1 MTTSQDGEPYKPEPE
16 PPSIIQK
23 IGQLEKKLPN
33 LPSAA
38 TLPFRSQ
45 SRSPPAINAST
56 PFLPSGGDETRKKR
70 RKSLTTQS
78 STTPTRSHD
87 LFNSVSSEQ
96 MRQDDYK
103 GIIVQGFSPH
113 VAVLTSPDTDQIL
126 FEKGLFGGLLQL
138 LRPFGDQI
146 AGKVTIR
153 DSIGSSKSFEDY
165 GIRFVGLR
173 DNVNYLQSQDRQQSS
188 NSQFNQ
194 INGISASAW
203 SPEKD
208 TIRTRPN
215 ITSIEEV
222 VEKHLQQH
230 EQEPEEAHSGPDRF
244 QFSSPFHALYMK
256 RLISGLPPS
265 KHETFAHPVACVIAI
280 SSRNPSPIEELRGL
294 YASTNTGEFRLPI
307 WVDNE
312 YLRYYLLIHDEDN
325 DDIAKSTVLFDQMKR
340 HFGLHCHLLR
350 LRSTQCVSSDDDSTK
365 LTSSEWQSATEELA
379 EIATKGILLAPEMK
393 NGLSLPSVRSFW

>member
-16 PPSIIQK
+16 PPSFIQK

-33 LPSAA
+33 IPSAA

-45 SRSPPAINAST
+45 SRSPSLNAST
-56 PFLPSGGDETRKKR
+56 SFLPSSGDETPKKR
-70 RKSLTTQS
+70 RKSLTAQS
-78 STTPTRSHD
+78 PSTPAHRHD
-87 LFNSVSSEQ
+87 LYSSVSSEQ

-126 FEKGLFGGLLQL
+126 FEKGLLGGLLQL
-138 LRPFGDQI
+138 LRPFGDKI

-153 DSIGSSKSFEDY
+153 DSVGSSKSFEDY
-165 GIRFVGLR
+165 AVRFVGLR
-173 DNVNYLQSQDRQQSS
+173 ENVNYVQSQDKQQSN
-188 NSQFNQ
+188 NSRFNQ
-194 INGISASAW
+194 INGMSASTW
-203 SPEKD
+203 LPGKD
-208 TIRTRPN
+208 TNRIRPD
-215 ITSIEEV
+215 IASIEEV

-230 EQEPEEAHSGPDRF
+230 EQETETPHLGVDQF
-244 QFSSPFHALYMK
+244 QFSSPFHALYLK

-265 KHETFAHPVACVIAI
+265 KHETFAHPAACVIAI
-280 SSRNPSPIEELRGL
+280 SSRNSSPIEELRGL
-294 YASTNTGEFRLPI
+294 YASTNTGDFRLPNWI
-307 WVDNE
+307 DNE

-325 DDIAKSTVLFDQMKR
+325 DDITKSTALFDQMKR

-365 LTSSEWQSATEELA
+365 LITSEWQSATEELA
-379 EIATKGILLAPEMK
+379 EIAARGILFALEMR
-393 NGLSLPSVRSFW
+393 NTLSLPIIRSFG